1 VSFQQKRAMTV
12 FTSRGSASINFATHE
27 ATVVRPREDVL
38 RREFR
43 IDRLSLAERGYWKEH
58 LFDELLVHSRCDSPP
73 GNAIQ
78 EEQRDFVEAI
88 REGRAPRVDGAAG
101 SDAVA
106 VAEMILERIEEHSW
120 DGTHSGR
127 RGPFA
132 MPALPIIAGTTQP
145 TVEREQRRRAG

>member
-1 VSFQQKRAMTV
+1 MTV
-12 FTSRGSASINFATHE
+12 FTSRGSAAINFATHE

-43 IDRLSLAERGYWKEH
+43 VDQLTSEERAYWKEH
-58 LFDELLVHSRCDSPP
+58 LFAELLVHSRCDSPS

-78 EEQRDFVEAI
+78 EEQRDFVGAI

-101 SDAVA
+101 ADAVA
-106 VAEMILERIEEHSW
+106 VAEMILERIEEHTW
-120 DGTHSGR
+120 DGSAIGR

-132 MPALPIIAGTTQP
+132 MPALPIIAGTMP
-145 TVEREQRRRAG
+145 PPVDRDQRRRAG